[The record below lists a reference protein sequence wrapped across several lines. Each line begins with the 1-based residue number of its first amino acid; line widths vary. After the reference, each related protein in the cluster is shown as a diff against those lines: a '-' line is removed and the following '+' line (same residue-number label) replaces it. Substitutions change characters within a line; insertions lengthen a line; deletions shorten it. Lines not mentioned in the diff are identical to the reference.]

1 MKRYEITIKPL
12 SMFGTPLKGDTLFG
26 QFCWQAA
33 YDNELLDGGLEKWI
47 ACYEERPFAVFSSAW
62 PKASHDG
69 KSFYALKR
77 LDMPLRL
84 LFGDMSGDKKR
95 LMKERKKNAAKK
107 WLLIPEDLCFSLER
121 GYLTD
126 QELMPLV
133 AANNSYE
140 DASGNRYYR
149 KKRSWKEKFLQPHN
163 TINRMTMTTGEGM
176 FAPYTQPA
184 EVFRPGMELTIFAVI
199 DEEAT
204 DVARLRDGLKRI
216 GDFGFGKDASTGWGR
231 FEVTEV
237 TEKPWSREL
246 RANACYTLG
255 PSVPERGFFR
265 EGFFTPFTRY
275 GRHGDVMARSG
286 NPFKTPVIMAD
297 EGAVFMPTASDVF
310 SRPYLGR
317 AVRDVSK
324 SLPETVVQGYA
335 PYLPF
340 ALEI

>member
-33 YDNELLDGGLEKWI
+33 YDDRLLDGGLEKWI

-62 PKASHDG
+62 PKAIRDG

-77 LDMPLRL
+77 PDMPLMRL
-84 LFGDMSGDKKR
+84 FPDTSGDKKR

-107 WLLIPEDLCFSLER
+107 WLLVSEDLCFSLEG
-121 GYLTD
+121 GYLSD
-126 QELMPLV
+126 QELRPLV
-133 AANNSYE
+133 ANNSYE
-140 DASGNRYYR
+140 DARGDRYTR
-149 KKRSWKEKFLQPHN
+149 KNRSWKEKFLQPHN

-184 EVFRPGMELTIFAVI
+184 DVFRPGMELAIFAVI
-199 DEEAT
+199 DEKAT
-204 DVARLRDGLKRI
+204 DITRLRDGLKRM

-231 FEVTEV
+231 FEVTDVE
-237 TEKPWSREL
+237 EKPWSGKL
-246 RANACYTLG
+246 HANACYTLG
-255 PSVPERGFFR
+255 PSVPERGSFR
-265 EGFFTPFTRY
+265 EGFFTPFTRH
-275 GRHGDVMARSG
+275 GRHGDVMARSR
-286 NPFKTPVIMAD
+286 NPFKTPVIMAE
-297 EGAVFMPTASDVF
+297 EGAVFMPTTSDVF
-310 SRPYLGR
+310 SKPYLGR